1 MTARPPPCVGP
12 LLGLAAALAVLLAV
26 STTIA
31 PPPTR
36 LVVDAPSLPVVRV
49 RTVAPATAA
58 AARPHGAG
66 APPPFRPASPPGTRS
81 FAQVDR
87 AAASPSLSVAAAAA
101 AVGALAAL
109 WALWRGPSRRPD
121 GPLVALATAAGEVTP
136 APDRT
141 AAATA
146 PPKDKSVP
154 QADEWEV
161 DFSSRPLLDNRGK
174 RVWEIMV
181 CDPRRTFEHSEYV
194 PNNKVNSGTLKA
206 VVEKLLDRK
215 GARKPRVVRFFRG
228 QMITIITKAFQDLG
242 LKAVASR
249 RCFTIMNW
257 LDERLPTVYQRDP
270 RFDANIGL
278 SGALR
283 GPIEAPPS
291 RLPDALRGE
300 TWEFVEL
307 PLAAV
312 QREAALLGKG
322 TEFGASFDF
331 EAAGVGDLPPD
342 TPVPGV
348 AVFSRR
354 SKPLAG
360 WTAGLELTAITSDE
374 KQACLLLE
382 SGFSDKWYY
391 GGWTDP
397 KLASEGVAWE
407 KAKQKCRGLHFLAVQ
422 QDDQSDVTDG
432 FWVLLK
438 REPPQV

>member
-1 MTARPPPCVGP
+1 VPEKKSKTETFKSAGFFQFPSENV
-12 LLGLAAALAVLLAV
+12 AQIIFNSFA
-26 STTIA
+26 SDEEA
-31 PPPTR
+31 P
-36 LVVDAPSLPVVRV
+36 RV
-49 RTVAPATAA
+49 RSE
-58 AARPHGAG
+58 RMME
-66 APPPFRPASPPGTRS
+66 
-81 FAQVDR
+81 
-87 AAASPSLSVAAAAA
+87 L
-101 AVGALAAL
+101 
-109 WALWRGPSRRPD
+109 D
-121 GPLVALATAAGEVTP
+121 GNRIKFSIEAKTE
-136 APDRT
+136 
-141 AAATA
+141 
-146 PPKDKSVP
+146 KSVGKNIESMKFCIKLSREILCSASKFGGKLSEDEN